1 VATKSDTAIV
11 IVSRDQFRNG
21 HSGHVPY
28 GTILA
33 DDDDEMLSAD
43 SDVFESFFE
52 GAVPA
57 VDWRGLD
64 TEVAE
69 VSKKKPGR
77 PKKNS

>member
-1 VATKSDTAIV
+1 MSDIV

-33 DDDDEMLSAD
+33 DDDEMLPAD
-43 SDVFESFFE
+43 SDTFESFFE

-64 TEVAE
+64 SEPAPV
-69 VSKKKPGR
+69 KPKAQRGR
-77 PKKNS
+77 PKKGS